1 MQSKHTLTMATN
13 DSFFD
18 TGLIF
23 ALLNGKVSSA
33 LCRRLNLNFKSNGLP
48 LNADKWAVL
57 QNLYRKDGVTQQS
70 LCDQTTYDKPNM
82 TRLIDSL
89 EQQGLVT
96 RSINKDDRRERKIRL
111 TLAGREM
118 EEKANYVANRTL
130 KESLKG
136 LSPEEIRICQEVLRK
151 VFINSSR

>member
-1 MQSKHTLTMATN
+1 MATN

-18 TGLIF
+18 TSLIF

-33 LCRRLNLNFKSNGLP
+33 LCRKLNHNFKASELP
-48 LNADKWAVL
+48 INADKWAVL
-57 QNLYRKDGVTQQS
+57 QNLYRKDGITQQA
-70 LCDQTTYDKPNM
+70 LCYQTNYDKPSM

-96 RSINKDDRRERKIRL
+96 RAVNREDRRERRIRL
-111 TLAGREM
+111 TVSGREM

-130 KESLKG
+130 KEALRG
-136 LSPEEIRICQEVLRK
+136 LTPDEIKVCQEVLRK
-151 VFINSSR
+151 VFINSSE

>member
-96 RSINKDDRRERKIRL
+96 RTINKDDRRERKIRL
-111 TLAGREM
+111 TLAGR
-118 EEKANYVANRTL
+118 
-130 KESLKG
+130 
-136 LSPEEIRICQEVLRK
+136 
-151 VFINSSR
+151 